1 MRPVWFLA
9 AVAVV
14 NIPPSV
20 GCSRCTWGACHVRRE
35 EAGYSWAW
43 AWQSGP
49 VPLTNRIPAAWLVVT
64 GIVSVQI
71 GAAIAKD
78 LFTLIPPTAMV
89 WLRLITSAILL
100 LIMAHPSWKGHSR
113 RDWLIV
119 LGFGVSLM
127 IMNWSI
133 YQSFARIP
141 LGIAVTI
148 EFLGPLAVAVVGSR
162 RFVDL
167 IWVVLAGAGVAL
179 LGASRASLTLAGV
192 GFALLAGLAWACYI
206 LLSAQT
212 GRRWPGLTG
221 LAIASMLG
229 AIVLAP
235 PAILEAGTRMLNPT
249 VLTLGVAVGLLSSVI
264 PYSFELMALRRIP
277 PRVFSILMSLEPAAA
292 AFAGMLVLGE
302 FLTFVQWLAMACVV
316 TASIGATRTST
327 TLDQPAP
334 D

>member
-1 MRPVWFLA
+1 L
-9 AVAVV
+9 
-14 NIPPSV
+14 
-20 GCSRCTWGACHVRRE
+20 
-35 EAGYSWAW
+35 
-43 AWQSGP
+43 
-49 VPLTNRIPAAWLVVT
+49 LNRIPPVWLVVW
-64 GIVSVQI
+64 GIISVQV

-78 LFTLIPPTAMV
+78 LFHLVPPTALV
-89 WLRLITSAILL
+89 WLRLFTSAVIL
-100 LIMAHPSWKGHSR
+100 LIMARPRLPGHSR

-127 IMNWSI
+127 TMNWAI

-148 EFLGPLAVAVVGSR
+148 EFLGPLAVAVIGSR
-162 RFVDL
+162 RLRDL
-167 IWVVLAGAGVAL
+167 IWVLLAATGVAL
-179 LGASRASLTLAGV
+179 LGASRATLSLAGV
-192 GFALLAGLAWACYI
+192 GFALLAGLGWACYI

-221 LAIASMLG
+221 LALASMVG
-229 AIVLAP
+229 AIALAP
-235 PAILEAGTRMLNPT
+235 PAILDAGSRLLNPT
-249 VLTLGVAVGLLSSVI
+249 VLALGVAVGLLSSVI

-292 AFAGMLVLGE
+292 ALAAMIVLGE
-302 FLTFVQWLAMACVV
+302 ILTLIQWLAMACVV
-316 TASIGATRTST
+316 IASIGASSTST